1 MDFSKT
7 IEYKSGNVY
16 KGEVVFSKPHGFGT
30 KTYPNGKKYVGEFKD
45 GEKYGIGVEYLK
57 NGSFYL
63 GEWEKNVKS
72 GHGIY
77 TKMYDLGSSTIYN
90 GKWKDNKKDGEG
102 IHYYTNRTF
111 YAGLWVKGELVDE
124 LSRDVDLTLA
134 GCIGKTNEMY
144 KKIFEEKDDDGF
156 YKKYR

>member
-1 MDFSKT
+1 MSASSKLMDEVSELKRKENEALAKQLEERFENAKERYHSNPKRVDFSKT

-90 GKWKDNKKDGEG
+90 GKWKDNKRMVKV
-102 IHYYTNRTF
+102 YTTTQIEHFMRVC
-111 YAGLWVKGELVDE
+111 G
-124 LSRDVDLTLA
+124 
-134 GCIGKTNEMY
+134 
-144 KKIFEEKDDDGF
+144 
-156 YKKYR
+156 